1 MKGLDIVIS
10 HFLPQGGVE
19 EVRPLGNGLINDTYI
34 VKTAGSGHDYVLQRI
49 NNAIFKD
56 VGLLQSNIEAVTA
69 HLREKGACG
78 RHA

>member
-49 NNAIFKD
+49 NNSIFK
-56 VGLLQSNIEAVTA
+56 GCWAAAIKHRGRHGTSA
-69 HLREKGACG
+69 RKGASG